1 MLLGLIGSALLGNP
15 LSYKWGK
22 TTSREWVVI
31 RASHQV
37 IWNDKGTIRAGQ
49 NI

>member
-15 LSYKWGK
+15 LPYKWGK

-37 IWNDKGTIRAGQ
+37 IRHDKGTIRVGQ